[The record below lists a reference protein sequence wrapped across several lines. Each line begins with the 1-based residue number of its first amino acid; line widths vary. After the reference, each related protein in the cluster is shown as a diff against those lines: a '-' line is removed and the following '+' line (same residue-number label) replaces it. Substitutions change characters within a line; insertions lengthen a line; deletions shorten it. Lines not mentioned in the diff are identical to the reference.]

1 MLKNIYKER
10 ITLFN
15 KLKRKDS
22 LTNVDIWYKT
32 ILDDVVWYRST
43 ERDVLANGVAIGDYI
58 TILVPFNESYIPYNE
73 WKVKNMQTEH
83 YTISVGDYVV
93 KGEVDD
99 NIDSSNIVK
108 ELEKYGE
115 DVCLVKSF
123 KETHERFGAN
133 VQLRI
138 QGI

>member
-1 MLKNIYKER
+1 MLENIYKER

-22 LTNVDIWYKT
+22 LTNFDVWYKT
-32 ILDDVVWYRST
+32 VIDNVVWYRST

-58 TILVPFNESYIPYNE
+58 TILIPFNDSYIPYND
-73 WKVKNMQTEH
+73 WKGNNMQIDH

-93 KGEVDD
+93 RGEVEDD
-99 NIDSSNIVK
+99 LNNNNIVK

-123 KETHERFGAN
+123 RETHNRFGAN
-133 VQLRI
+133 VQLKI